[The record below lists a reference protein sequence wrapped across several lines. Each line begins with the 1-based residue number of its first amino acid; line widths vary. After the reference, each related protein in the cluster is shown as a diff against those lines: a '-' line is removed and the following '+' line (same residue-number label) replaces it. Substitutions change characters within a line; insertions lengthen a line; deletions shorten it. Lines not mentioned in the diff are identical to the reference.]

1 MNQAK
6 IEFVEFMVQEL
17 RNKTDAHHFKRIER
31 ETGEVLFPE
40 DPKHVPLDVESL
52 KITLNYS
59 KFDEFKRIKK

>member
-31 ETGEVLFPE
+31 ETGEVLLLTA
-40 DPKHVPLDVESL
+40 PLW
-52 KITLNYS
+52 N
-59 KFDEFKRIKK
+59 